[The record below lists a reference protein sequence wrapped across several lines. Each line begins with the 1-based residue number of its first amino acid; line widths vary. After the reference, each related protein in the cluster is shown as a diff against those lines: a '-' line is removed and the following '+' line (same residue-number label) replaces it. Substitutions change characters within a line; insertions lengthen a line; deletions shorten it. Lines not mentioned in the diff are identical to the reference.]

1 MPISRLLIATV
12 VFLAPAFGSTLF
24 LVVPNAQT
32 SATGN
37 DNSGSLNGGP
47 FDGEFQ
53 LDFGRGQFSSVPG
66 SLLITQFAF
75 RASPGTGA
83 ISVTDTSFSVF
94 LSTSPLAPNSN
105 FGNTLITSTFANNLG
120 PDNTLVLSGGAGT
133 LFSSPGCAGPGP
145 CPFDMVF
152 TLTTPFLYNPNNGF
166 LLADF
171 QIHGFTG
178 VGTGA
183 FDVEN
188 FFAVPGGGS
197 VATVNGTLG
206 SATGTVDLS
215 GNITQIG
222 YTLVTPEPASYALVL
237 CGLGALA
244 AFRRRKLAR

>member
-1 MPISRLLIATV
+1 MPISRLLIAAA
-12 VFLAPAFGSTLF
+12 VFLAPSYGATLF

-32 SATGN
+32 SVTGN
-37 DNSGSLNGGP
+37 DSSGSLNGGP
-47 FDGEFQ
+47 LDFEFQ
-53 LDFGRGQFSSVPG
+53 QDFGRGQFASVPG

-83 ISVTDTSFSVF
+83 ISVTDTSFSIH
-94 LSTSPLAPNSN
+94 LSTTPFGPNTN

-120 PDNTLVLSGGAGT
+120 PDNTLVLSGGPGT

-152 TLTTPFLYNPNNGF
+152 TLTTPFLYDPNNGF

-188 FFAVPGGGS
+188 FFSLPGGS
-197 VATVNGTLG
+197 VASVNGALG
-206 SATGTVDLS
+206 STTGTVDLS

-244 AFRRRKLAR
+244 AFRRRKSAR

>member
-1 MPISRLLIATV
+1 MPILRLLIATA

-24 LVVPNAQT
+24 LVVPNGAA
-32 SATGN
+32 SSTGN
-37 DNSGSLNGGP
+37 STDSVGGGP
-47 FDGEFQ
+47 FDIEYQ
-53 LDFGRGQFSSVPG
+53 QDFGRGQFASVPG
-66 SLLITQFAF
+66 SLLITQFSF
-75 RASPGTGA
+75 RSAPGTGA
-83 ISVTDTSFSVF
+83 ISVTDTSFSIY
-94 LSTSPLAPNSN
+94 LSTSPFAPNSN

-120 PDNTLVLSGGAGT
+120 SDNTLVLSGGPGT

-183 FDVEN
+183 FDAAD
-188 FFAVPGGGS
+188 FSAVSGGGFVAS
-197 VATVNGTLG
+197 VSGALG
-206 SATGTVDLS
+206 SATGSVHLS
-215 GNITQIG
+215 GDITQLG

-237 CGLGALA
+237 FGLGALA
-244 AFRRRKLAR
+244 AFRRRKSAR